1 MTTARLVALA
11 LCIASGRALLADL
24 PVVPTPRPTPRPT
37 AAIPATPTPGAPTW
51 TPVPTPTWTP
61 TAPTPV
67 ATSTVPTIAPT
78 PTALPVAT
86 APSAVPTPAP
96 PFTITGSPGQ
106 VYKLTYTCHAR
117 QNPPNPAC
125 TMNDWTMTLTL
136 TGDANV
142 QLTVVPQ

>member
-24 PVVPTPRPTPRPT
+24 PVVPTPRPTARPT
-37 AAIPATPTPGAPTW
+37 TAIPATPTPGAA
-51 TPVPTPTWTP
+51 PTWTP
-61 TAPTPV
+61 TFTPS
-67 ATSTVPTIAPT
+67 AGTSTPT
-78 PTALPVAT
+78 PTPI
-86 APSAVPTPAP
+86 PTPSPTSVYGTPWPTATP
-96 PFTITGSPGQ
+96 TPLPAAGSP
-106 VYKLTYTCHAR
+106 VYKLIYTCHAR

-142 QLTVVPQ
+142 QLTVV